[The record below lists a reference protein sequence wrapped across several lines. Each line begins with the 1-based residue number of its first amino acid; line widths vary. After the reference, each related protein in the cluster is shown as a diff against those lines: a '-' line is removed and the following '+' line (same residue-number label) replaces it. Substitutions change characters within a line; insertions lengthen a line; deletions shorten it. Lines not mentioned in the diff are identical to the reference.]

1 MLKYLKKIS
10 ESAFSLLL
18 PDESL
23 ALNLHSEESDFIRFN
38 HSKIRQ
44 NTTVQQH
51 EISLQYQLNLRSY
64 TAKFNLQL
72 DHDVDLA
79 KIKMFIERLR
89 IELPQ
94 TDPNPQFV
102 PIKNN
107 GQSTTYKNVI
117 RPPTAEVIAIITAT
131 FSDSDLAGLWCS
143 GPLRQASI
151 NSKGQF
157 HFFETDYFFF
167 DYSLYDGP
175 RASKAFYADEEWDSN
190 RFLESAQ
197 LAKNTLALL
206 KKPTIAVKPGLHKA
220 YLGPMAV
227 AEVLGLFNWRALSRN
242 FYEQGF
248 APLKKL
254 VENEIL
260 MSEKFTL
267 LENLSLGYSTPF
279 NSLGEIGPQVL
290 PIIEKGRLKNLL
302 ISTPTATEYNLTSNF
317 AEPAESLRS
326 PEVKPGTL
334 QESQI
339 LQTLGTGLYL
349 SHLHYINWSDSQ
361 AARITGMTRF
371 ACFWVEGG
379 EIVGPIQ
386 DLRFDETL
394 YNIFGKNLLDLTE
407 KQQVYTD
414 TSTYLKRS
422 LSGLKVPGALVDQ
435 MNFTL

>member
-1 MLKYLKKIS
+1 MLNYIKKLS
-10 ESAFSLLL
+10 EEAFSLLK
-18 PDESL
+18 PQESL
-23 ALNLHSEESDFIRFN
+23 ALNLHSEVSDFIRFN
-38 HSKIRQ
+38 HSKVRQ
-44 NTTVQQH
+44 NTTVNQH
-51 EISLQYQLNLRSY
+51 EVSMQYQIDSRSY
-64 TAKFNLQL
+64 TVKFNLTLQ
-72 DHDVDLA
+72 HDQDLL
-79 KIKMFIERLR
+79 KLKTLIERLR
-89 IELPQ
+89 IELPL

-107 GQSTTYKNVI
+107 GGSTTYKKVK
-117 RPPTAEVIAIITAT
+117 RPPTEDVIAVICST
-131 FSDSDLAGLWCS
+131 FADSDLAGLWCS

-175 RASKAFYADEEWDSN
+175 RASKAFYADEEWN
-190 RFLESAQ
+190 LERFLNEAQ

-206 KKPTIAVKPGLHKA
+206 KRPTVAVKPGMHKA

-242 FYEQGF
+242 SFEQGF
-248 APLKKL
+248 APLRKL
-254 VENEIL
+254 VEHETF

-267 LENLSLGYSTPF
+267 IENLGLGYSTPF
-279 NSLGEIGPQVL
+279 NSLGEIGPLEL
-290 PIIEKGRLKNLL
+290 PIIENGKLKNLL

-317 AEPAESLRS
+317 ADLSESLRS
-326 PEVKPGTL
+326 PEVKAGTL
-334 QESQI
+334 EESQI
-339 LQTLGTGLYL
+339 LKSLGTGLYL
-349 SHLHYINWSDSQ
+349 SNLHYINWSDSQ
-361 AARITGMTRF
+361 AARITGMTRY
-371 ACFWVEGG
+371 ACFWVENA

-394 YNIFGKNLLDLTE
+394 YNIFGKNLLELT
-407 KQQVYTD
+407 KNRQVYTD

-422 LSGLKVPGALVDQ
+422 LSGMKVPGAIVDN